1 MAKILMMAGST
12 VVVLSLLG
20 FLVLLLKGRAV
31 TKTSPVLRSLKAL
44 GIRPSEAEQR
54 LCRQRVW
61 VGNDTLMTPR
71 EQHFFRALL
80 RHTSRKRWLLCPQVR
95 VADIATLS
103 PHIRPRSR
111 TWWQLFRMA
120 SQWHCD
126 VVIVDIHTFAIIGAV
141 ELDDASHQKKHRI
154 RRDILLEEVLRQA
167 GIPVRTVSQYK
178 IMHDKVIIA
187 DGRNIEV
194 GSFNYTRAADRVNS
208 ENVLVVWDVPVVA
221 QRYLQHWQSRWNGG
235 TDWHSSY

>member
-31 TKTSPVLRSLKAL
+31 TKTSPVLMSLKAL

-80 RHTSRKRWLLCPQVR
+80 RHTSRTRWLLCPQVR

-103 PHIRPRSR
+103 SHIRPRSR

-126 VVIVDIHTFAIIGAV
+126 VVIVDIHTFAIVGAV
-141 ELDDASHQKKHRI
+141 ELDDASHLKKHRI

-167 GIPVRTVSQYK
+167 GIPLLRDRDSERLVRRVGEFLK
-178 IMHDKVIIA
+178 NRGA
-187 DGRNIEV
+187 D
-194 GSFNYTRAADRVNS
+194 AAEKSITGMNS
-208 ENVLVVWDVPVVA
+208 TTEHTE
-221 QRYLQHWQSRWNGG
+221 RKEKEK
-235 TDWHSSY
+235 

>member
-80 RHTSRKRWLLCPQVR
+80 RHTSRTRWLLCPQVR

-103 PHIRPRSR
+103 PHIRPR
-111 TWWQLFRMA
+111 
-120 SQWHCD
+120 
-126 VVIVDIHTFAIIGAV
+126 
-141 ELDDASHQKKHRI
+141 
-154 RRDILLEEVLRQA
+154 
-167 GIPVRTVSQYK
+167 
-178 IMHDKVIIA
+178 
-187 DGRNIEV
+187 
-194 GSFNYTRAADRVNS
+194 
-208 ENVLVVWDVPVVA
+208 
-221 QRYLQHWQSRWNGG
+221 
-235 TDWHSSY
+235 